1 MSEDT
6 ALVSRT
12 QFSCSKTQLS
22 CRRMRTQFSCSKTQQ
37 FGFASWLQF
46 PFGFASWR
54 VHQKCTRSERMIQ
67 TCFSCGGHSSRVG
80 GHSVSENQFRGRH
93 SSGCNSLSGLQV
105 GEKAIQTFLCG
116 GSRLPFGSGAIP
128 FRVCKLAKRR
138 SKRFCA
144 EDRGFLSEAVQFPF
158 GFASW
163 RKGDP
168 NVSVRR
174 IEASFRK
181 RGNSLS
187 GNLRSAPGVHQE
199 CTRSAPGVPRSAPGV
214 HQKCTRSAPGVHQNA
229 PGVHQECTRNSP
241 GMHQES
247 WAPSWFSQQ
256 CSAVHDIAT

>member
-1 MSEDT
+1 M
-6 ALVSRT
+6 
-12 QFSCSKTQLS
+12 
-22 CRRMRTQFSCSKTQQ
+22 
-37 FGFASWLQF
+37 
-46 PFGFASWR
+46 
-54 VHQKCTRSERMIQ
+54 
-67 TCFSCGGHSSRVG
+67 
-80 GHSVSENQFRGRH
+80 
-93 SSGCNSLSGLQV
+93 
-105 GEKAIQTFLCG
+105 IQTFLCG

-158 GFASW
+158 GFAIW

-187 GNLRSAPGVHQE
+187 GNLWSAPGVHQECTGCAPGVHQE
-199 CTRSAPGVPRSAPGV
+199 CTRSAPEV
-214 HQKCTRSAPGVHQNA
+214 HQECTRSA

-256 CSAVHDIAT
+256 CSAVHDMAT